1 MDRDRVRAGPEDPGV
16 LEIPTCIG
24 FRRIP
29 RLGVSGPFDGSA
41 SGRAGSATGI
51 QADADPGRFGIRVR
65 KPGRTEPGAVRD
77 GASCVRECVRAD
89 GDTPRSCPCGP
100 GSEETEPDTSLAAI
114 GAGREERLRAEEVS
128 AHTTLVVVP
137 RTIGAVVLLTHSR
150 ILVEARVP

>member
-1 MDRDRVRAGPEDPGV
+1 VG
-16 LEIPTCIG
+16 
-24 FRRIP
+24 
-29 RLGVSGPFDGSA
+29 
-41 SGRAGSATGI
+41 
-51 QADADPGRFGIRVR
+51 
-65 KPGRTEPGAVRD
+65 D
-77 GASCVRECVRAD
+77 GASCVRACVRAD

-137 RTIGAVVLLTHSR
+137 RTIGAVVPLTHSR